1 MSNQKRLCDTRAACE
16 ILGCGPTHLWKLSND
31 GQLTPI
37 RISARMTR
45 YDILELNDLADRLIA
60 DAKTQNA
67 ARVAARQAQAA

>member
-1 MSNQKRLCDTRAACE
+1 
-16 ILGCGPTHLWKLSND
+16 
-31 GQLTPI
+31 
-37 RISARMTR
+37 MTR